1 MPICLPH
8 TIPVGYRADCSITFT
23 HSVYHSHAR
32 SWHGFQNE
40 ILRRLLTVSLEE
52 NERIKITNDKE
63 LLLCLTNYIEYYH
76 SFSFYVL
83 AFFQDYKVEFH

>member
-1 MPICLPH
+1 MVTKYMNTDIYAYMPASYHSSWISCGLFNN
-8 TIPVGYRADCSITFT
+8 IT

-40 ILRRLLTVSLEE
+40 MLRRLLTVSLEE

-63 LLLCLTNYIEYYH
+63 LLLYLTN
-76 SFSFYVL
+76 
-83 AFFQDYKVEFH
+83 